1 MRRRYGEPFAA
12 EFRRHADGG
21 TADFDAQGW
30 HADLRS
36 PDYFIQLGYRVAA
49 RASYQVW
56 LVHPTGRWRYVW
68 SGVPMTTHPPCDEN
82 EVEAIKSW
90 AQDAEERQKDTEAK
104 REELRKM
111 LQQTDRSDPD
121 YQALFEEY
129 EDDIKALEKDVATLS
144 SEATSFAKS
153 NPNCAQYSDVI
164 NDAVTRMTEVGF
176 WIDAEKMPWP
186 AGWLENLRPSKAD
199 FKRIPDH
206 IRKRVPGLPTNPGSP

>member
-1 MRRRYGEPFAA
+1 
-12 EFRRHADGG
+12 
-21 TADFDAQGW
+21 
-30 HADLRS
+30 
-36 PDYFIQLGYRVAA
+36 
-49 RASYQVW
+49 
-56 LVHPTGRWRYVW
+56 
-68 SGVPMTTHPPCDEN
+68 MTTHPPCDEN